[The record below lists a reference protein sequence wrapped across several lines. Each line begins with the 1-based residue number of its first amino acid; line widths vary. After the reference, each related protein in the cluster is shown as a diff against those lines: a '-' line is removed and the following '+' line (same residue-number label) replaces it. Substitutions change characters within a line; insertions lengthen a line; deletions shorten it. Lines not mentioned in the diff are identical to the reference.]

1 MVRRRVPLHSSPLC
15 VGVALQKVALGG
27 GSSGKRAAPSF
38 NGRNPEG
45 LPARPR
51 LATPH
56 SPWEG
61 TRFQGYSILRC
72 SPRTP
77 ARRVS
82 RCSLSLCSGK
92 SHSPDVTLVAPW
104 DSLEKIRG
112 SENNL
117 FLTEEISR
125 YLVCCEG
132 LPHITVQELLACDFI
147 ATSPRAI

>member
-1 MVRRRVPLHSSPLC
+1 MSELLC
-15 VGVALQKVALGG
+15 RKWRLGVAPRGRGPPPLSTDETQKDSLHARVWQLHIRPGKAPDFKDTL
-27 GSSGKRAAPSF
+27 SSVVHLARQQ
-38 NGRNPEG
+38 EG
-45 LPARPR
+45 YRGA
-51 LATPH
+51 
-56 SPWEG
+56 
-61 TRFQGYSILRC
+61 
-72 SPRTP
+72 
-77 ARRVS
+77 
-82 RCSLSLCSGK
+82 LSLCSGK

-132 LPHITVQELLACDFI
+132 LSHITVQELLACDFI